1 MPTTMAY
8 TNAQI
13 LAAVVSFWARPAI
26 SQLAMSK
33 IASMPILQGLQNSA
47 ISMGLV
53 NSTYNIMSDLQ
64 PFMQPLINNMLQPWL
79 EKQFSQVPDEA
90 LPGLVRDIIIDAQ
103 AKGGHSFMDG
113 LITLDG
119 KDIAEL
125 KALIEKNLPMTEVKG
140 YVIKS

>member
-26 SQLAMSK
+26 AQIAMSK
-33 IASMPILQGLQNSA
+33 LASMPMLQGLQSTVV
-47 ISMGLV
+47 SMGLV
-53 NSTYNIMSDLQ
+53 NPTYNIMTDIH
-64 PFMQPLINNMLQPWL
+64 PFMQPIINNMLQPWL
-79 EKQFSQVPDEA
+79 ERQFSQVPDEA

-103 AKGGHSFMDG
+103 AKGGYSFMDG
-113 LITLDG
+113 LITLEG

-140 YVIKS
+140 YVIKN